1 MEHYKRAPLLCPS
14 VLLCSLLMSEWQNIE
29 LDKLFF
35 YFYHVLFIDM
45 VFSWFFFF
53 FLSILHC
60 NCQYVYNDEGS
71 LVFNF

>member
-1 MEHYKRAPLLCPS
+1 MEHYKRAPLLRPC
-14 VLLCSLLMSEWQNIE
+14 VLLCSLLMSECQNIE

-35 YFYHVLFIDM
+35 YFYHVLFIDLIL
-45 VFSWFFFF
+45 VLFF

-71 LVFNF
+71 LVLNF